1 MIQVDNYIAN
11 PFFDDASK
19 RKDGTFEFFPAAP
32 KHQKSIDSHPEL
44 IEYLTCKDITMRTLM
59 QGLFSLNNEL
69 LVFHEVNWSF
79 MAFSELSLPRMVLQV
94 LQRLLLIFLLLD

>member
-1 MIQVDNYIAN
+1 MIQVDNYISN
-11 PFFDDASK
+11 PFFDDVGK

-32 KHQKSIDSHPEL
+32 KHQKSLDSHPEL

-69 LVFHEVNWSF
+69 LVFHEVKDSSKSF
-79 MAFSELSLPRMVLQV
+79 WIYFSK
-94 LQRLLLIFLLLD
+94 